1 MKCYITDGSG
11 IQNLSLANRPE
22 PTEPPP
28 GEVLVEV
35 HAVSLNYRD
44 LMVANGAYGK
54 KDPIIAGSDMAGV
67 VTRVGRDVTELKAGD
82 RVLNAPFRCWPAGTL
97 REEWAKS
104 FVGGN
109 GVDGVLAEKITY
121 PAASLVKIPSH
132 LNFKQAATFPIAALT
147 AWSAVV
153 THGRVRAGD
162 WVLVHGTGG
171 VSLFA
176 LQIAKLHGARII
188 LSTSSQEKA
197 AFIREKYQVHET
209 FDYTSENWPEQIREI
224 TAGHGADIIV
234 EVVGGASLAKSI
246 QAAAYGGRVALIGVL
261 GGTDSMI
268 NVRHM
273 LAHQVTVRGIFM
285 ESTQELRHLARAWE
299 SAQLYP
305 HIDRSYPFEQ
315 AQQAYEYLQSQK
327 HIGKVVI
334 GLKS

>member
-1 MKCYITDGSG
+1 MKCYVTDGSG
-11 IQNLSLANRPE
+11 IQNLSLTNRPE
-22 PTEPPP
+22 STEPPP

-44 LMVANGAYGK
+44 LMVVTGKYGK
-54 KDPIIAGSDMAGV
+54 KDPIIAGSDLAGV
-67 VTRVGRDVTELKAGD
+67 VTKIGRDVTELKAGD
-82 RVLNAPFRCWPAGTL
+82 RVLNAPFRSWPAGTL
-97 REEWAKS
+97 REEWAKT

-153 THGRVRAGD
+153 THGRVKAGD

-171 VSLFA
+171 VSIFA

-197 AFIREKYQVHET
+197 ALIREKFGVQEII
-209 FDYTSENWPEQIREI
+209 DYTVEDWPDQIREI
-224 TAGHGADIIV
+224 TTSQGADIIV
-234 EVVGGASLAKSI
+234 EVAGGASLAKSI

-261 GGTDSMI
+261 GGTDSAI
-268 NVRHM
+268 NIRHM

-285 ESTQELRHLARAWE
+285 ESTQELRHLVRAWE

-305 HIDRSYPFEQ
+305 HIDRSFPFEQ

-334 GLKS
+334 ELKS